1 MQNAEKSVT
10 YINELNSNDPFYRW
24 VESRRWTKTEYRNS
38 LADYFDRIVKHP
50 GQIDLVFRNILKNTL
65 DDDPCI
71 EELNRQY
78 AIFHKEIE
86 NLDLC
91 VETTKE
97 NELYQLQKRVEG
109 NVPIVKPA
117 RKFITKVCSSRCSHL
132 QGYFAC
138 IVPTKREIKNV
149 GIAESCKVEFEL
161 RDL

>member
-10 YINELNSNDPFYRW
+10 YINELNSNDPFYKW

-65 DDDPCI
+65 EDDPCL
-71 EELNRQY
+71 EELKKQY
-78 AIFHKEIE
+78 DIFHKEIE
-86 NLDLC
+86 KLDLC

-97 NELYQLQKRVEG
+97 NELYLLQKRVEG

-117 RKFITKVCSSRCSHL
+117 RKFITKVCSLRGFDPK
-132 QGYFAC
+132 GYFAC
-138 IVPTKREIKNV
+138 IVPTKREIKDVVENS
-149 GIAESCKVEFEL
+149 GIES
-161 RDL
+161 RI